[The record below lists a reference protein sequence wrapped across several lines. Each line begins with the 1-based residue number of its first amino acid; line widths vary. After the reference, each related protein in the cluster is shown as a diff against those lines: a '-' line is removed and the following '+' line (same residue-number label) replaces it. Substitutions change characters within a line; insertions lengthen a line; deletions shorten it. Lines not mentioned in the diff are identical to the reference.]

1 MVNLKNQVESVIPDV
16 APKYRD
22 HIVWLQ
28 NINAMSGA
36 MVGFGGGAPTNAE
49 SNSSGIG
56 GARFQATTD
65 DFAFPVLF
73 ARDVDVERPIAVSL
87 IWSSDQTSTA
97 DDYVFAVNYIEL
109 TLNTTAMGVP
119 ATAIGTQIPSDAN
132 VATAHAVQ
140 QTAWGEI
147 TAGTL
152 SGTFEDGYM
161 HGFEVDP
168 TTAEGDPTS
177 DIVILYAVVFRYSPK
192 TI

>member
-1 MVNLKNQVESVIPDV
+1 MPDLTNRVESAIPDV
-16 APKYRD
+16 APQYRY
-22 HIVWLQ
+22 HTVWIQ

-36 MVGFGGGAPTNAE
+36 MVGYGTGAPTNVE

-56 GARFQATTD
+56 GGRFQATTD

-73 ARDVDVERPIAVSL
+73 PADVDVERAIGVSA
-87 IWSSDQTSTA
+87 IWSSDQTTTA
-97 DDYVFAVNYIEL
+97 DDYVWAVNYLEL
-109 TLNTTAMGVP
+109 TLNTTAMSLPG
-119 ATAIGTQIPSDAN
+119 TAIGTQIPSDAN

-147 TAGTL
+147 TASTL
-152 SGTFEDGYM
+152 TGNFEDGYM
-161 HGFEVDP
+161 HAFEVDP

-177 DIVILYAVVFRYSPK
+177 DVVLLYAVVFRYSPK